1 MKDAT
6 THGYK
11 NGHGSGNGSGDG
23 SGDGSGNGNGSGL
36 GLEWNVKERNDWSF
50 LLLLIALSHSALL
63 SSAKFLM
70 GFKDCIYLQGVHGSF
85 GVSEQLQL
93 CISKGRSHDIARA
106 KRMAEQ
112 T

>member
-11 NGHGSGNGSGDG
+11 NGHGSGNGSGNGSRNG
-23 SGDGSGNGNGSGL
+23 SGDGSGL
-36 GLEWNVKERNDWSF
+36 GLEWKGKERNDWSF

-93 CISKGRSHDIARA
+93 CISKGWSHDIARA
-106 KRMAEQ
+106 RRMAEQ